1 MIRQV
6 KFIGAASGLGASD
19 QRCSEG
25 PLAFQ
30 AGLLPYVDQSGKM
43 TTGMDIL
50 RPDTHTA
57 TDVTGIIAEFS
68 TRLAQHVCQTLLTSR
83 FPVVIGG
90 DHSCAIG
97 TWAGVHKAIKGAYGL
112 IWVDAHMD
120 SHTPATTPSGA
131 IHGMP
136 LASLLGYGHPSL
148 TRLNGKK
155 PSLLPQNVCLFGVR
169 SYEPQEQA
177 LLRKLGVR
185 VFTVDEIAERGI
197 ETAWQEALAIVRNGT
212 LGYGISIDLDAIDPE
227 DAPGVGSPE
236 PGGIREYEMINLI
249 EMVRCDPELLALEIA
264 ELNPALDHDYLT
276 LSLVDNLVNTV
287 INQELCYEPNY
298 RAGNPFLR
306 P

>member
-6 KFIGAASGLGASD
+6 KFIGAASGLGAPD
-19 QRCSEG
+19 HRCADG

-43 TTGMDIL
+43 TTGMDIV

-57 TDVTGIIAEFS
+57 ADNTGIIAEYC
-68 TRLAQHVCQTLLTSR
+68 TRLARHVYQALLASR
-83 FPVVIGG
+83 FPVTIGG

-97 TWAGVHKAIKGAYGL
+97 TWAGVHKAIKGAFGL

-120 SHTPATTPSGA
+120 SHTPATSPSGA

-148 TRLNGKK
+148 TRLNGKT
-155 PSLLPQNVCLFGVR
+155 PSLLPRHVCLFGVR

-185 VFTVDEIAERGI
+185 VITMEEIAQKGI
-197 ETAWQEALAIVRNGT
+197 ETAWREALAIVKNGT
-212 LGYGISIDLDAIDPE
+212 LGYGISIDLDAIDPA

-236 PGGIREYEMINLI
+236 PGGIREYDMIDLV

-264 ELNPALDHDYLT
+264 EANPALDHDYLT

-287 INQELCYEPNY
+287 INQELCHEPPH
-298 RAGNPFLR
+298 RAGKPFLR